1 MEDGMVRVIGKR
13 IALGVLL
20 ALTSASMLLSAQQ
33 PIADLI
39 LTNGKIITVDQTF
52 SIAQAV
58 AVRGDR
64 ILAVGTNEAMTR
76 LAGPNTRRIDLR
88 GRSVTPGF
96 IDNHSHFQEEGAHWS
111 MEVRLDGIESRKQA
125 LEMIR
130 ASAQAK
136 GPGQLVFTL
145 GGFSTDQFAD
155 DSRPFTREDLDA
167 VAPNNPVYLQITR
180 QLSFVNS
187 RAIELFGLDKKD
199 APAIL
204 RDASGRLTGAID
216 VDPAV
221 TRPLAAEIVRNLP
234 KNQFESSSMQML
246 KELNRAGL
254 TAAADGCNH
263 ADIYRQWQRQGRLT
277 MRFFCPRTAGTGGG
291 TSEDALYAA
300 IPKLKY
306 FDGDEW
312 IDFTFYGER
321 LVGVQDSVNDTK
333 PSEPPSKFDEW
344 GRMALVV
351 AKANIPIMIH
361 STMEWT
367 IEEQLKQVEKVAQ
380 QVPIRHLRWALIH
393 MEGVNANQ
401 VDRMKKLGMYL
412 GVQSRGTISGMGY
425 VRQHGERGYA
435 MPNLKMI
442 QDSGILWGFGTD
454 ALEVNQFRPFTT
466 LYWAV
471 TGKMVGGKVVNKY
484 PISREDAL
492 IAHTRSNA
500 YMVFR
505 ENDLGSIQAGKLA
518 DLVVIDKDYL
528 TVPADQIREIQSV
541 MTIVGGKIVYEAEPT
556 TASTQ

>member
-1 MEDGMVRVIGKR
+1 
-13 IALGVLL
+13 
-20 ALTSASMLLSAQQ
+20 
-33 PIADLI
+33 
-39 LTNGKIITVDQTF
+39 
-52 SIAQAV
+52 
-58 AVRGDR
+58 
-64 ILAVGTNEAMTR
+64 
-76 LAGPNTRRIDLR
+76 
-88 GRSVTPGF
+88 
-96 IDNHSHFQEEGAHWS
+96 
-111 MEVRLDGIESRKQA
+111 
-125 LEMIR
+125 
-130 ASAQAK
+130 
-136 GPGQLVFTL
+136 
-145 GGFSTDQFAD
+145 
-155 DSRPFTREDLDA
+155 
-167 VAPNNPVYLQITR
+167 
-180 QLSFVNS
+180 
-187 RAIELFGLDKKD
+187 
-199 APAIL
+199 
-204 RDASGRLTGAID
+204 
-216 VDPAV
+216 
-221 TRPLAAEIVRNLP
+221 
-234 KNQFESSSMQML
+234 
-246 KELNRAGL
+246 
-254 TAAADGCNH
+254 
-263 ADIYRQWQRQGRLT
+263 
-277 MRFFCPRTAGTGGG
+277 
-291 TSEDALYAA
+291 
-300 IPKLKY
+300 
-306 FDGDEW
+306 
-312 IDFTFYGER
+312 
-321 LVGVQDSVNDTK
+321 
-333 PSEPPSKFDEW
+333 
-344 GRMALVV
+344 MALVV